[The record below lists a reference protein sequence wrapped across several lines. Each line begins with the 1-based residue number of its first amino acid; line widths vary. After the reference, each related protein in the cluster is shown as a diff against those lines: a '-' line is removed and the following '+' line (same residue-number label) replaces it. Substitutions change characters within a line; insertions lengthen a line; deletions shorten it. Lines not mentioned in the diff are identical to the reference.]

1 MEGRKRRK
9 KGGRRKKEGEN
20 PDLESRER
28 LGRVLP
34 DRSLHALDFR
44 PSGEHHGS
52 RDHLSVLLVGRPKGN
67 GLGDGRVRQQ
77 RAVDLDRRNLLPSAV
92 DELFQP
98 SCQGDVAVLIQ
109 EALVSLVCKS

>member
-1 MEGRKRRK
+1 
-9 KGGRRKKEGEN
+9 
-20 PDLESRER
+20 
-28 LGRVLP
+28 
-34 DRSLHALDFR
+34 
-44 PSGEHHGS
+44 
-52 RDHLSVLLVGRPKGN
+52 
-67 GLGDGRVRQQ
+67 VRQQ